1 MELQTS
7 RDQIFSPIRTQ
18 LCALFLT
25 NSKFLFFLALQ
36 DCAGCDTHIIIIRHV
51 RHLCSY
57 STKIIFF
64 LLLASIVST
73 SAHSIVHRVTSRLL
87 AISIIK
93 NMHASLGYASMLA
106 QRTKCRASGEFFL
119 DFTAASRNL
128 LRYLKNFLSANFK
141 ILTWFDATANCR
153 MLRSISAI
161 KLSYVTQ

>member
-119 DFTAASRNL
+119 DFTRCIKKMSV
-128 LRYLKNFLSANFK
+128 YFLGVVRACTHAHACVRCTSDHA
-141 ILTWFDATANCR
+141 
-153 MLRSISAI
+153 
-161 KLSYVTQ
+161 